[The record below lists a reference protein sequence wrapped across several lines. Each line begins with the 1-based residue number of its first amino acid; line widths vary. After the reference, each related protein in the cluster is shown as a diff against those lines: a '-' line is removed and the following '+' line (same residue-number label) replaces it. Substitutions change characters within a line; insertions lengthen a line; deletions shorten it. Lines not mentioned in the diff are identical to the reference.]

1 MRNPFSAF
9 KDPVR
14 RPRAIVWSG
23 VALVVF
29 VLIYGASMAA
39 TSTTWFC
46 NNMCHNVHADNAKQY
61 FAGVHSEV
69 SCIACHYPPNFDP
82 ARFALDRVD
91 KLLDIYPT
99 ITGTFEMPLNK
110 YSRIGLELP
119 AAQCTQCHGPHRA
132 VSPTRGLK
140 IDHEA
145 HSAKKINCTVC
156 HNRVAHPEVF
166 PLTLPGNAKHED
178 FMTMRAC
185 FRCHSQE
192 NTERNGFTAPG
203 ACPTCHTPGFKL
215 EPASHTA
222 TPTAFAHGATVWVGP
237 ASGSGAPSAHATAAK
252 VDSAAVNAARTSW
265 APIAKAF
272 VDEEPRIIMQFIDVD
287 TEQPLDLPPVAT
299 VSECYSCHTQKFCDD
314 CHAKN
319 GVGTQR
325 SAP

>member
-1 MRNPFSAF
+1 VRNPFSAF
-9 KDPVR
+9 KDPMR
-14 RPRAIVWSG
+14 RPRAIVWTG
-23 VALVVF
+23 VVLVVF

-61 FAGVHSEV
+61 FAGAHSEV
-69 SCIACHYPPNFDP
+69 SCIACHYPPSFDP

-99 ITGTFEMPLNK
+99 VTGTFEMPLNK
-110 YSRIGLELP
+110 YSRIGLEMP
-119 AAQCTQCHGPHRA
+119 ADQCTQCHSSNRR
-132 VSPTRGLK
+132 VSPTNGLK
-140 IDHEA
+140 IDHAA
-145 HSAKKINCTVC
+145 HSAKKINCTIC

-192 NTERNGFTAPG
+192 NTPRNGFTAPG
-203 ACPTCHTPGFKL
+203 TCPTCHTPDFKL
-215 EPASHTA
+215 EPASHTSSS
-222 TPTAFAHGATVWVGP
+222 TVWVNIDG
-237 ASGSGAPSAHATAAK
+237 ATMSGHAAAAK
-252 VDSAAVNAARTSW
+252 ADSSSVTAARTAW

-287 TEQPLDLPPVAT
+287 TEQPLDLPPVST
-299 VSECYSCHTQKFCDD
+299 VSECGTCHTQKFCDD

-319 GVGTQR
+319 GI
-325 SAP
+325 APK